1 MVKTA
6 ERMAEYRARQRA
18 RGLRPMGM
26 WVYDTS
32 SPEFQE
38 RLRRSAELL
47 RDHPSTRE
55 GDAFCEAA
63 LEEIAREIDASE
75 ERGRATQR

>member
-6 ERMAEYRARQRA
+6 ERMAGFRARQRA
-18 RGLRPMGM
+18 RGLRPIEL
-26 WVYDTS
+26 WVHDTD

-47 RDHPSTRE
+47 RDHSSSRE
-55 GDAFCEAA
+55 GDAFGEAE

-75 ERGRATQR
+75 ERARAKDR